1 MNFNLAKFDSSKP
14 IYIQI
19 IELIKKKIISGE
31 ITQGDKLPSVRELS
45 GILKVNTNTMQKV
58 YKELEREGITLSQRG
73 MGTFITEDINI
84 IDCLKEEMASKVTDN
99 FMKDMKDMGYSIDN
113 ILEVIEKRR

>member
-19 IELIKKKIISGE
+19 IESIKKKIISEE

-45 GILKVNTNTMQKV
+45 GILKVNINTIQKV
-58 YKELEREGITLSQRG
+58 YKELEREGITLTQRG
-73 MGTFITEDINI
+73 MGTFVTENINI
-84 IDCLKEEMASKVTDN
+84 INCLKDEMASKVTDN
-99 FMKDMKDMGYSIDN
+99 FMKDMRDMGYNIDD
-113 ILEVIEKRR
+113 ILEVIKRRR